1 MMRIAAALMI
11 VLISGCTTLAPGAKE
26 IIVTRNTADV
36 QNCRVLGSVGSA
48 NGGVDEL
55 RNQALGMG
63 ADTILITSW
72 VLSTETAGLG
82 YRCSAIAEQ
91 AAK

>member
-1 MMRIAAALMI
+1 MAAK
-11 VLISGCTTLAPGAKE
+11 SW
-26 IIVTRNTADV
+26 
-36 QNCRVLGSVGSA
+36 VGSA